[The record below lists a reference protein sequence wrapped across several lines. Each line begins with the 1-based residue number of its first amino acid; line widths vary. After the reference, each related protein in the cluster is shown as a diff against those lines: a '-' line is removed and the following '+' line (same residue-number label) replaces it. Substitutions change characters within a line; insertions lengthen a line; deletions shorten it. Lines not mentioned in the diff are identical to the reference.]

1 MRSKCRHCQT
11 RRGRAVARSSHTQRQ
26 SPVQDRRNQDKRHQ
40 RPTTTKRNRPRPL
53 AAEASTTTEGGP
65 RKPSDPRASTG
76 GGARATDG
84 EEGQQPLAGVGSRG
98 HQCGGGVAAIDRR
111 EGVAVA
117 DTGKGPRPPTQR
129 GERRRGGRCRHGG
142 RSWPSAQEGSRGR
155 PRGAATDGGEGR
167 VGAVE

>member
-1 MRSKCRHCQT
+1 MQALSNKEGEGC
-11 RRGRAVARSSHTQRQ
+11 SSEQPH
-26 SPVQDRRNQDKRHQ
+26 
-40 RPTTTKRNRPRPL
+40 PTTKPSAGPPQPRQTTSATHDNQTEPPKAPRSRSVDCNRR
-53 AAEASTTTEGGP
+53 GP